1 VKRLILLAGL
11 VICANA
17 RAQQATDLPMTPT
30 NSANQAGLPTT
41 ETQEAPPSTAGSIR
55 NYYPGMPVPEN
66 PPPGEGGGERVG
78 AKGGKEPERQGII
91 LGGDEGAFD
100 FEGDSGGGVSVAPGG
115 PPVDVPDTHVV
126 QKGDTLWDLS
136 SRYYRNAWGWPEMWS
151 YNPQITNPHWI
162 YPGDTLRI
170 LPPGGGPAPAAAP
183 KEASTLPT
191 SRIHPRARR
200 VTGVMLRQ
208 TGFVEPGELAQA
220 GKIVGSKEEKLM
232 LGTLDEAYVKMTQD
246 RTFQV
251 GERYTVYKPTRA
263 VRHPMSGK
271 LLGHMVE
278 IYGDAEVRA
287 VTDGKIARVVLV
299 DTLNPIERGFLVGP
313 LKRQFKVVQ
322 PVAGKSDMTG
332 MVVATLRPHEL
343 VGEEDLVFI
352 DRGKDDGVELGNRFL
367 VTRRGDGYQPLLS
380 KGPMDDRRFP
390 RETIGEI
397 VVVDLR
403 DHLAT
408 GFVTNSTVDSRV
420 GDRVEAR
427 RGF

>member
-1 VKRLILLAGL
+1 MKRLILLAGF
-11 VICANA
+11 VVCVDAQAQNA
-17 RAQQATDLPMTPT
+17 SDLPMTPT
-30 NSANQAGLPTT
+30 TSANQAGLPTT
-41 ETQEAPPSTAGSIR
+41 PTQEEPPATTGGVRA
-55 NYYPGMPVPEN
+55 YYPGMPLPQN
-66 PPPGEGGGERVG
+66 PPSGEGTAPPQKGTKDERTG
-78 AKGGKEPERQGII
+78 LI
-91 LGGDEGAFD
+91 LGDDSPLPGDEG
-100 FEGDSGGGVSVAPGG
+100 SGVSVSSTEA
-115 PPVDVPDTHVV
+115 PDTHVV

-136 SRYYRNAWGWPEMWS
+136 SRYYHNAWGWPKMWS

-170 LPPGGGPAPAAAP
+170 LPPGGGPAPVAATGAP
-183 KEASTLPT
+183 RLPT
-191 SRIHPRARR
+191 ARLGGRAHRQS
-200 VTGVMLRQ
+200 GLILRQ

-232 LGTLDEAYVKMTQD
+232 LGTLDEAYVRMTQD
-246 RTFQV
+246 HTFQV
-251 GERYTVYKPTRA
+251 GERYTVYKLTAP
-263 VRHPMSGK
+263 VRHPTTNK

-287 VTDGKIARVVLV
+287 VTDGHVARVALV
-299 DTLNPIERGFLVGP
+299 DTINPIERGFLVGP

-322 PVAGKSDMTG
+322 PVPGKADMTG

-343 VGEEDLVFI
+343 VGDDDLVFI
-352 DRGKDDGVELGNRFL
+352 DRGKDDGIVLGNRLFI
-367 VTRRGDGYQPLLS
+367 TRRGDGYQPLLS

-408 GFVTNSTVDSRV
+408 GFVTYSTVESRV

>member
-1 VKRLILLAGL
+1 VKRLIVLAGFA
-11 VICANA
+11 VCAP
-17 RAQQATDLPMTPT
+17 AQAQMTDLPMTPT
-30 NSANQAGLPTT
+30 TSSNQAGLPTT
-41 ETQEAPPSTAGSIR
+41 ATQAAPPATAGGVQS
-55 NYYPGMPVPEN
+55 YYPGMPLPEKA
-66 PPPGEGGGERVG
+66 PEGEKAGKGGKPEERQGLILGDGSGSYDSEGGG
-78 AKGGKEPERQGII
+78 
-91 LGGDEGAFD
+91 F
-100 FEGDSGGGVSVAPGG
+100 SVAPGG
-115 PPVDVPDTHVV
+115 YPAEVPETHVV
-126 QKGDTLWDLS
+126 QRGDTLWDLS
-136 SRYYRNAWGWPEMWS
+136 SRYYRNAWGWPKMWS

-170 LPPGGGPAPAAAP
+170 LPAGGGPAPTAAP

-191 SRIHPRARR
+191 SRIIGRGKRPMGI
-200 VTGVMLRQ
+200 TLRQ
-208 TGFVEPGELAQA
+208 SGFVEPGELAQA

-232 LGTLDEAYVKMTQD
+232 LGTLDEAYVKMTGD

-263 VRHPMSGK
+263 VKHPLTGK

-278 IYGDAEVRA
+278 IFGDAEVRA
-287 VTDGKIARVVLV
+287 VTDGKVARVVLV
-299 DTLNPIERGFLVGP
+299 DSLNPIERGFLVGP

-322 PVAGKSDMTG
+322 PVADKADMQG
-332 MVVATLRPHEL
+332 LVVATLRPHEL
-343 VGEEDLVFI
+343 VGDDDLVFI

-380 KGPMDDRRFP
+380 KGPMDDKRFP

-408 GFVTNSTVDSRV
+408 GVVTYSTVESRV

>member
-1 VKRLILLAGL
+1 MKRLILIAAGF
-11 VICANA
+11 VVCADAQAQNA
-17 RAQQATDLPMTPT
+17 SDLPMTPT
-30 NSANQAGLPTT
+30 TSSSQAGLPTT
-41 ETQEAPPSTAGSIR
+41 QTQEEPPATAGGVHA
-55 NYYPGMPVPEN
+55 YYPGMPIPQN
-66 PPPGEGGGERVG
+66 PPEGENRATPPG
-78 AKGGKEPERQGII
+78 GGKEERRGLI
-91 LGGDEGAFD
+91 LGDDSPLEGETGA
-100 FEGDSGGGVSVAPGG
+100 GVEVSSTET
-115 PPVDVPDTHVV
+115 PDTHVV

-136 SRYYRNAWGWPEMWS
+136 SRYYHNAWGWPKMWS

-170 LPPGGGPAPAAAP
+170 LPPGGAPTAVAP
-183 KEASTLPT
+183 RDNTMPT
-191 SRIHPRARR
+191 ARIIGKSHRQS
-200 VTGVMLRQ
+200 GIMLRQ

-232 LGTLDEAYVKMTQD
+232 LGTLDEAYVRMTAD

-251 GERYTVYKPTRA
+251 GERYTVYKLTAP
-263 VRHPMSGK
+263 VRHPTTNK

-278 IYGDAEVRA
+278 IFGDAEVRA
-287 VTDGKIARVVLV
+287 VTDGRIARVALV
-299 DTLNPIERGFLVGP
+299 DTINPIERGFLVGP

-322 PVAGKSDMTG
+322 PVPGKVDLTG

-343 VGEEDLVFI
+343 LGDDDLVFI
-352 DRGKDDGVELGNRFL
+352 DRGKDDGVELGNRFM
-367 VTRRGDGYQPLLS
+367 VTRRGDGYEPLLS
-380 KGPMDDRRFP
+380 KGPMDDHRFP

-408 GFVTNSTVDSRV
+408 GFVTYSTVESRV

-427 RGF
+427 RGY